1 MDKKPFVIGL
11 TGNIASGKSVIRNFL
26 ANTGAY
32 AIDADLTAQDT
43 YLPGLSAWH
52 EILDHFGDDLR
63 MADDQINRS
72 KLGRIVFSDPT
83 EMAVLEKIVHPR
95 VNQMIVDQVQ
105 NCSKPVLVIEAIK
118 LLESEICL
126 QCDQIWTAAA
136 AENIRFER
144 LVEYRGQSE
153 TLAWQKIRSQP
164 PQEEKITRSDV
175 VIWTDRS
182 YKDTYQQT
190 IQALTASNLPL
201 HHSVQS
207 DALLLSTLLE
217 EDFSFAKDLLENH
230 TNQIWTEERLYQ
242 QVGNN
247 LMPVLKVDGEVVQV
261 ERLGTRQT
269 LALLTNQTP
278 LKTEQA
284 NSLDLIPLLEVW
296 LGGAI
301 SLLAIRREAM
311 TPKEAWQADY
321 FPGEDGV
328 DHTPAQTYLAFLKEH
343 GLMPGEVWVKPLK
356 SNQAQKT

>member
-32 AIDADLTAQDT
+32 AIDADLTAQDS
-43 YLPGLSAWH
+43 YLPGMPAWR

-72 KLGRIVFSDPT
+72 KLGRIVFSDPA

-95 VNQMIVDQVQ
+95 VSQMFKEQIQK
-105 NCSKPVLVIEAIK
+105 CSKPVLVIEAIK

-136 AENIRFER
+136 DENVRFER
-144 LVEYRGQSE
+144 LIENRGHSE
-153 TLAWQKIRSQP
+153 TLAWQKIKSQP
-164 PQEEKITRSDV
+164 PQEEKIKRSDV
-175 VIWTDRS
+175 VIWTDRNF
-182 YKDTYQQT
+182 KETYEQT
-190 IQALTASNLPL
+190 IQALMASNLPL
-201 HHSVQS
+201 QHSVQAE
-207 DALLLSTLLE
+207 ALLLSTLLE

-247 LMPVLKVDGEVVQV
+247 LMPILKVDGDVVQV

-278 LKTEQA
+278 LKTEQVT
-284 NSLDLIPLLEVW
+284 SLALIPLLENW
-296 LGGAI
+296 LSGAI
-301 SLLAIRREAM
+301 CLLAIRREAM
-311 TPKEAWQADY
+311 TSKEAWEADY

-328 DHTPAQTYLAFLKEH
+328 DHTSAPTYLSFLKEH
-343 GLMPGEVWVKPLK
+343 GLMPGEVWIKPLK
-356 SNQAQKT
+356 AK